1 MFISAIITA
10 AGQGQRFGSQ
20 KQFELLGGMPLY
32 QHSLRIFMT
41 SKKINEI
48 ILVVPNDN
56 RYAISK
62 DIDDSDQSIV
72 KVVAG
77 GATRRHSVKY
87 GVEASSS
94 GTDLVVIHDAARP
107 FVNREILKSVI
118 TACAKSDG
126 AIAAIP
132 AVDTVK
138 YSENG
143 IVEKTLDRN
152 CVWLAQTPQAFNR
165 GKLLNAYRNYDLS
178 NTVIT
183 DESSIMEGMGYNISI
198 VLGSQSNFK
207 VTTKYD
213 WRHAEGL
220 LR

>member
-1 MFISAIITA
+1 
-10 AGQGQRFGSQ
+10 
-20 KQFELLGGMPLY
+20 MPLY

-207 VTTKYD
+207 VTTKHD
-213 WRHAEGL
+213 WKHAEGL

>member
-10 AGQGQRFGSQ
+10 AGRGQRFGSQ
-20 KQFELLGGMPLY
+20 KQFKLLGGMPLY

-207 VTTKYD
+207 VTTKHD
-213 WRHAEGL
+213 WKHAEGL

>member
-10 AGQGQRFGSQ
+10 AGRGQRFGSQ

-138 YSENG
+138 YSKNG

>member
-10 AGQGQRFGSQ
+10 AGRGQRFGSQ

>member
-10 AGQGQRFGSQ
+10 AGRGQRFGSQ

-207 VTTKYD
+207 VTTKHD
-213 WRHAEGL
+213 WKHAEGL

>member
-165 GKLLNAYRNYDLS
+165 GKLLNAYRNCDLS

-207 VTTKYD
+207 ITTKYD
-213 WRHAEGL
+213 WKHAEGIL
-220 LR
+220 K

>member
-10 AGQGQRFGSQ
+10 AGRSQRFGSQ
-20 KQFELLGGMPLY
+20 KQFKPLGGKPLY

-41 SKKINEI
+41 SKIIKEI

-56 RYAISK
+56 LHAVLKY
-62 DIDDSDQSIV
+62 IDESNQSIV

-77 GATRRHSVKY
+77 GATRRHSVQS
-87 GVEASSS
+87 GVEASSND
-94 GTDLVVIHDAARP
+94 TDLIVIHDAARP
-107 FVNREILKSVI
+107 FVTREMLGSVI
-118 TACAKSDG
+118 TACEESDG

-132 AVDTVK
+132 AIDTVK
-138 YSENG
+138 YSKNG

-152 CVWLAQTPQAFNR
+152 YVWLAQTPQAFKK
-165 GKLLNAYRNYDLS
+165 GKLLNAYRNCDLS

-207 VTTKYD
+207 ITTKYD
-213 WRHAEGL
+213 WKHAEGIL
-220 LR
+220 K